1 MHPKETIR
9 GTGLAEDFL
18 GGVSRGL
25 KRWEKLYTITI
36 KQRIAVAVPLKSK
49 STNKSMAGAKGKFK
63 NVFNSWGIRQKIGFG
78 YALAISIA
86 MLGALTGRGFE
97 LKYKDR
103 VKEQLAIDREKAN
116 LLTNLTH
123 AVLSMRIAKKELPIL
138 VEEPEKFS
146 DKISEELTRSFKV
159 NDLIDRIKAMLES
172 TESIGSGDERELEEF
187 TRNYEEELEKYTQEL
202 ETIASEIEPSLS
214 SPSARNTTKQSL
226 RKFSLEEAAIKL
238 DEISQDSAELA
249 TRFSQRAETGF
260 NAYQE
265 AEILGAQILI
275 MSLLIAAAIAAIIAT
290 YTSKAIAL
298 PLEATTKIAQQVT
311 EEQDFELKV
320 PVTTNDEIGQLAMS
334 LNHLI
339 EKVADYTEELQEAKL
354 KAEAANRSKSAFLA
368 AMSHE
373 LRTPLNAIIGY
384 SEILHDEATDLE
396 LDSFL
401 EDLDRIKSA
410 GKHLLEMIGDILDIS
425 KIEAGQVTLYLESID
440 VAQMVDDVVNTA
452 KPLAEKNHNTLKVEL
467 EDKLGNM
474 YADLPKIRQILLN
487 LLGNATKFT
496 HNGNITLSVARV
508 STDEVTEK
516 LQTKRLPAR
525 LSNSHY
531 FIFRVSDTGI
541 GMTEEQLE
549 RIFKPFMQA
558 DNSTTRRYGGTGLG
572 LAICQ
577 RLCERMGA
585 EISVESKMGEGSTFT
600 VRFPEQVS
608 INN

>member
-1 MHPKETIR
+1 M
-9 GTGLAEDFL
+9 
-18 GGVSRGL
+18 GGGFRGL
-25 KRWEKLYTITI
+25 KRFKKLYTI

-49 STNKSMAGAKGKFK
+49 SKNKSMAGAKGKLK

-78 YALAISIA
+78 YALTISIA

-138 VEEPEKFS
+138 VEEPDKFS
-146 DKISEELTRSFKV
+146 EKISEELARSFKV
-159 NDLIDRIKAMLES
+159 NDLIDRIKAMPES
-172 TESIGSGDERELEEF
+172 AESISSGDDRELEEF
-187 TRNYEEELEKYTQEL
+187 TRNYEEELEKYSQEL
-202 ETIASEIEPSLS
+202 ENIGQEIEPSLS
-214 SPSARNTTKQSL
+214 TPSAENTTKQSL
-226 RKFSLEEAAIKL
+226 RKFSLEETAVKL

-249 TRFSQRAETGF
+249 TRFSERAETGF

-265 AEILGAQILI
+265 AELLGAQILI
-275 MSLLIAAAIAAIIAT
+275 TSLLIAAAIAAIVAT
-290 YTSKAIAL
+290 YTSKAIAM

-311 EEQDFELKV
+311 EEQDFELQV
-320 PVTTNDEIGQLAMS
+320 PVTTSDEIGQLAMS

-396 LDSFL
+396 LTSFL
-401 EDLDRIKSA
+401 EDLDRIKTA

-440 VAQMVDDVVNTA
+440 VAQMVDDVVSTA

-467 EDKLGNM
+467 EDNLGNM

-496 HNGNITLSVARV
+496 DNGNITLSVARV
-508 STDEVTEK
+508 PTEEVTEK
-516 LQTKRLPAR
+516 PKTKPLPTRLG
-525 LSNSHY
+525 NSHY
-531 FIFRVSDTGI
+531 LIFRVSDTGI

-585 EISVESKMGEGSTFT
+585 EISVDSKIGEGSTFT

>member
-1 MHPKETIR
+1 
-9 GTGLAEDFL
+9 
-18 GGVSRGL
+18 
-25 KRWEKLYTITI
+25 
-36 KQRIAVAVPLKSK
+36 
-49 STNKSMAGAKGKFK
+49 MAGAKGKFK
-63 NVFNSWGIRQKIGFG
+63 NVFNSWGIRHKIGFG

-103 VKEQLAIDREKAN
+103 VKEQLATDREKAN

-123 AVLSMRIAKKELPIL
+123 AVLSMRIGKKELPIL

-146 DKISEELTRSFKV
+146 AKISEELARSFKV
-159 NDLIDRIKAMLES
+159 NDLIDRIKAMPES
-172 TESIGSGDERELEEF
+172 TESIGSGDERELQEF
-187 TRNYEEELEKYTQEL
+187 AVNYEEELEKYTQQL
-202 ETIASEIEPSLS
+202 ETIAREIEPSLS
-214 SPSARNTTKQSL
+214 TPSARNTTKQSIN
-226 RKFSLEEAAIKL
+226 KFSLEEATIKL

-249 TRFSQRAETGF
+249 TKFSERAETGF

-275 MSLLIAAAIAAIIAT
+275 MSLLIAAAIAAVIAT
-290 YTSKAIAL
+290 YTSKAIAM

-354 KAEAANRSKSAFLA
+354 KAEGANRSKSSFLA

-396 LDSFL
+396 LETFQ

-440 VAQMVDDVVNTA
+440 VAQMVDDVVSTA

-467 EDKLGNM
+467 ENNLGNM

-496 HNGNITLSVARV
+496 ENGNITLSVARV
-508 STDEVTEK
+508 PTEEVTGKQEK
-516 LQTKRLPAR
+516 KRLPRR
-525 LSNSHY
+525 LNNSHY
-531 FIFRVSDTGI
+531 LIFRVSDTGI

-549 RIFKPFMQA
+549 RIFKPFTQA

-585 EISVESKMGEGSTFT
+585 EISVDSKIGEGSTFT

-608 INN
+608 M